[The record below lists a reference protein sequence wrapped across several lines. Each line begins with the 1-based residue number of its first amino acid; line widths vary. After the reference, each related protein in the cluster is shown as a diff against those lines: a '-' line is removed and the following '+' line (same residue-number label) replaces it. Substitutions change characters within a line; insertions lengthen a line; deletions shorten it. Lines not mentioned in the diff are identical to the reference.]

1 MFPHSVVNVV
11 RDVSLLFFFFCY
23 VPNRKSK
30 KKMCSMDTLSDANPP
45 DIAHDGQIAD
55 VSPGNQVGPSSFP
68 AIR

>member
-1 MFPHSVVNVV
+1 
-11 RDVSLLFFFFCY
+11 
-23 VPNRKSK
+23 
-30 KKMCSMDTLSDANPP
+30 MDTLSDANPP